1 MIQLCNDRL
10 SVCLFPSAGGG
21 IARFDWLGG
30 DEEVPLMRPCLGEP
44 ERSPGRYEPNRL
56 ACYPLLPWSNRI
68 AHGGFFMGERRV
80 SLPLNRDDDAYPIHG
95 SGWQRRWTVR
105 RHDAE
110 EAHLELIEAA
120 RDAYS
125 YHASLH
131 YQLDGAALKVRLSVT
146 NTGDD
151 ALPFGL
157 GLHPF
162 FPLHGGATLL
172 APATGVWHND
182 GQGPLPTHHGAV
194 PAPWDFR
201 TGLPLP
207 ADGVNHAF
215 SGWTGRAVIEWP
227 QHALRLHVEADVDAY
242 VLYTPGDEDFF
253 CFEPV
258 DHPINAVHLPGGP
271 AANGMTLLGAGET
284 LERHFVFRA
293 EVFEG

>member
-10 SVCLFPSAGGG
+10 SVCLFPSVGGG

-30 DEEVPLMRPCLGEP
+30 DEDVPLMRPCLGEP

-68 AHGGFFMGERRV
+68 AHGGFFMGGRRV
-80 SLPLNRDDDAYPIHG
+80 ALPLNRDDDAYPIHG

-125 YHASLH
+125 YHASLN
-131 YQLDGAALKVRLSVT
+131 YQLDGTALKVRLGVT
-146 NTGDD
+146 NTGED

-162 FPLHGGATLL
+162 FPLHGGATLR
-172 APATGVWHND
+172 APADGVWHND
-182 GQGPLPTHHGAV
+182 GQGPLPTHRGAI

-201 TGLPLP
+201 ANLALP
-207 ADGVNHAF
+207 AGGVNHAF
-215 SGWTGRAVIEWP
+215 SGWTGQAVIEWP
-227 QHALRLHVEADVDAY
+227 RHALRLHIEADVDAY

-271 AANGMTLLGAGET
+271 AANGMTVLGAGET

-293 EVFEG
+293 EAFEG